1 MSGQSDQVKGHL
13 KETAGIITGD
23 KDLEA
28 EGKSD
33 RKIGEAETQVE
44 HAKDKVDDVVE
55 AAKDKADDVVDA
67 AKVKVEEVA
76 DKVTDTLHHN

>member
-1 MSGQSDQVKGHL
+1 MSGRSDQVKGHI
-13 KETAGIITGD
+13 KEATGIVTGD

-55 AAKDKADDVVDA
+55 AVKAKAD
-67 AKVKVEEVA
+67 EVA
-76 DKVTDTLHHN
+76 DKVTESLHHE

>member
-1 MSGQSDQVKGHL
+1 MSDKEGKGTMSGQSDQVKGHL

-33 RKIGEAETQVE
+33 RKIGKAETQVE
-44 HAKDKVDDVVE
+44 HAKDKVDDVVD
-55 AAKDKADDVVDA
+55 AAKDKA
-67 AKVKVEEVA
+67 EEVA
-76 DKVTDTLHHN
+76 DKVTDTLHHK